1 MTEASTTRSRSIED
15 AQLAIDHRRV
25 VALGT
30 HPAGAERVMDADPC
44 RPDMSVDLLIG
55 GFARPQRDLG
65 GDKRLQRRLFRD
77 LADRARSTKDL
88 PR

>member
-30 HPAGAERVMDADPC
+30 HPAGAERVMDADPGP
-44 RPDMSVDLLIG
+44 PDV
-55 GFARPQRDLG
+55 R
-65 GDKRLQRRLFRD
+65 
-77 LADRARSTKDL
+77 AD
-88 PR
+88 P